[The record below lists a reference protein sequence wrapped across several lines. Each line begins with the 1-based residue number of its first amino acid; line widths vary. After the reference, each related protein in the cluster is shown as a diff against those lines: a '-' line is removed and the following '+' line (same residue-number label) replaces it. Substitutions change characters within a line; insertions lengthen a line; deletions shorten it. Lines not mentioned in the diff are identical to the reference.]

1 MTEPVRCVTCANFDL
16 RTAGKLAP
24 HGFGACAH
32 RQVGCLTSNSYPRSC
47 HLHKP
52 ADKSLVESRL
62 RWLEKHAPT
71 IPTPNR
77 SA

>member
-1 MTEPVRCVTCANFDL
+1 MTAPVTCVTCSNFDL
-16 RTAGKLAP
+16 RKAGKLAP

-52 ADKSLVESRL
+52 AAPALVDSRV
-62 RWLEKHAPT
+62 RWLEKNLPSNPSTTRNA
-71 IPTPNR
+71 
-77 SA
+77 